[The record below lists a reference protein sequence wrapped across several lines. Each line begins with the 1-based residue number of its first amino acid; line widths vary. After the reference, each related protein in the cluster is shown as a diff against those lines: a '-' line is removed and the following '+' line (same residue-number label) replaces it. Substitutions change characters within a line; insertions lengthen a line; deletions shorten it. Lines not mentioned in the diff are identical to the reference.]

1 MSLFIVATPIGNLK
15 DITLRALEVL
25 GSVDLVLAE
34 DTRVTRKLLD
44 HYEIRAPLESFHEHS
59 DRNKIAKVL
68 RYLEEG
74 KNIALVTDAGTPGMS
89 DPGNYLVKEVRE
101 NLPETTISPVPGPS
115 ALTAALSIAG
125 IAMDEFMYLG
135 FLPHKK
141 GRQTKLK
148 EIASSEMPVVLLEST
163 YRIEKLLGELTEH
176 TPNKNVLL
184 ARELTKKFEE
194 SLSGTPQELI
204 ARLQS
209 SPEKT
214 KGEFVVIVS

>member
-44 HYEIRAPLESFHEHS
+44 HYEIRTPLESFHEHS

-68 RYLEEG
+68 RLLEEG

-89 DPGNYLVKEVRE
+89 DPGNFLVKEVRE

-163 YRIEKLLGELTEH
+163 HRIEKLLGELAENV
-176 TPNKNVLL
+176 PNKNVLL

-194 SLSGTPQELI
+194 TLSGTPQELI

-214 KGEFVVIVS
+214 KGEFVVLIS